1 MEGGVKRVV
10 EAEKGRKKEKVD
22 ASLDHVER
30 GGEGNGE
37 RGGQVGSKSK
47 RDKRSSE
54 QESKRES
61 RGQGAPSIV
70 GQAYLAVA
78 R

>member
-22 ASLDHVER
+22 ASLDHV
-30 GGEGNGE
+30 E